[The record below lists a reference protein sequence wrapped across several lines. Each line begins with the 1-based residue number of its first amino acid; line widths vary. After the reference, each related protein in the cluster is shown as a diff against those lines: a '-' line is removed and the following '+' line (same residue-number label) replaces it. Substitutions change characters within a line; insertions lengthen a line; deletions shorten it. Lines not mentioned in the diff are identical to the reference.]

1 MNCAR
6 WAAREGNSRVAA
18 VAWSSSIASR
28 ACCIRRRPSK
38 EKGFVTIPT
47 VRQSA
52 AFASSATTGAA
63 PEPVPPPIPAVT
75 NTMSTPDTS
84 VSMSPAASIA
94 DARPTEGTPPAPSPR
109 AALRPSWIVVSASD
123 ADSACTSVFAATY
136 SRKVLRSTPGPSSTM
151 RLRVLP
157 PPPPTPITLIEHGES
172 PGACGARRSSGRRRR
187 WPPAAGS
194 DLVLHLRHGGAAHR
208 PRRPRVRHEGG
219 AVGAAQSHGERQD
232 AFHRRCVGGTRD
244 AT

>member
-1 MNCAR
+1 M
-6 WAAREGNSRVAA
+6 
-18 VAWSSSIASR
+18 
-28 ACCIRRRPSK
+28 RRRPSK

-75 NTMSTPDTS
+75 NTTSTPDTS

-94 DARPTEGTPPAPSPR
+94 DARHGGHAARAEPAR
-109 AALRPSWIVVSASD
+109 RVAAELDRRVRERRRQRLHVGVRRDVP
-123 ADSACTSVFAATY
+123 
-136 SRKVLRSTPGPSSTM
+136 RKVLRSTPGPSSTM

-172 PGACGARRSSGRRRR
+172 PAPAAPGAARLGRRRNR
-187 WPPAAGS
+187 RRARV
-194 DLVLHLRHGGAAHR
+194 DLALHLRHGGAAHR

-219 AVGAAQSHGERQD
+219 AVGAAQSHGEP
-232 AFHRRCVGGTRD
+232 RCFSSSMCRGTRD